1 MQLLEM
7 MQMLHTRAGR
17 IFRSWGEEHPEESID
32 ISALWDAGWC
42 PLLQGI
48 ARLCCDVR
56 RSVRTHAFN
65 CLSSSLLVQ
74 DLQGTGQSTR
84 LMLSKRVFPL
94 FYQI

>member
-74 DLQGTGQSTR
+74 DLQ
-84 LMLSKRVFPL
+84 V
-94 FYQI
+94 